1 MVESEID
8 EYKLDTNQG
17 KKDQTLRVS
26 IVTDRICMLISNP
39 KDLRERYINLI
50 TLQQLRDVCEIFN
63 TTKTI
68 NEAAAILK
76 NAIENNLILYSE
88 DEESGNVEIKFN
100 ISQGKK
106 KFPPFVIPLPFDSDE
121 DDKQNE
127 SKPQIEEE
135 EIQYVTTNENENDV
149 EVLPTKYDYQGN
161 KEAEAKYG
169 KSDKSTVDYEEPIIQ
184 SKVKEA
190 NVILEYIEPI
200 LQVHYPD
207 GTTKSTPLPPR
218 FQTADGKK
226 PNISPEQLKSI
237 REQMAKSFNQTI
249 AEFEKENNRASSVAN
264 ERRKNNNDYSRH
276 TVNNFMNNMTIQK
289 SNNREKI
296 NKENNLSQ
304 EKVNNT
310 VRSALKPVGNNLNN
324 TINISSIRQAKTSFN
339 LYDNN
344 NSLTQRNTTNTEI
357 FPRDNYIKYRNQ
369 YNTKGISD
377 YSSSSMP
384 TKPLVIPNY
393 NYNGLK

>member
-26 IVTDRICMLISNP
+26 IVTDRICMLIANP

-100 ISQGKK
+100 LSQGKK

-135 EIQYVTTNENENDV
+135 EIQYVTTNENDV

-169 KSDKSTVDYEEPIIQ
+169 KSDKSTVDYAEPIVQ

-190 NVILEYIEPI
+190 SVILEYIEPI

-237 REQMAKSFNQTI
+237 REQMAKSFNGTT
-249 AEFEKENNRASSVAN
+249 AS
-264 ERRKNNNDYSRH
+264 
-276 TVNNFMNNMTIQK
+276 
-289 SNNREKI
+289 
-296 NKENNLSQ
+296 
-304 EKVNNT
+304 
-310 VRSALKPVGNNLNN
+310 
-324 TINISSIRQAKTSFN
+324 
-339 LYDNN
+339 LYYY
-344 NSLTQRNTTNTEI
+344 I
-357 FPRDNYIKYRNQ
+357 FKKRPK
-369 YNTKGISD
+369 K
-377 YSSSSMP
+377 
-384 TKPLVIPNY
+384 
-393 NYNGLK
+393 